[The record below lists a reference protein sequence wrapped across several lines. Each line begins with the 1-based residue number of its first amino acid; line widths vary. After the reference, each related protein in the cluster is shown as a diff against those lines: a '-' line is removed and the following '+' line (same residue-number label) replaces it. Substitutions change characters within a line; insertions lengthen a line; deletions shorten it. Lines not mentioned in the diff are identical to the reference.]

1 MTPLNKYINT
11 LNLYAIKLVY
21 KLRYLLPDKLYLK
34 ILFRLKMGY
43 KLNLKNPQ
51 TFSEKIQWLKLYD
64 RKPEYTAMVDKFE
77 AKNYVANIIGKE
89 YIIPTLGVWEKPEDI
104 KWDILPQKFVLKTT
118 HGGGSNGVI
127 ICENKNA
134 FNKAKAIEELKKSLK
149 QNIYI
154 NFREWPYKNIQKRI
168 NAEEYIENLNENG
181 NADLADYKFFCFNG
195 KPHFCQVISGR
206 KSKMVIDFFDMDWNH
221 QPFHEPKEFPFADI
235 LPKRPTTLNKMVELA
250 TKLSKGH
257 AFLRVDFYEI
267 NQKIKFGELTF
278 FPTSGM
284 GGFSPSKWDKDL
296 GKLIKLKE

>member
-1 MTPLNKYINT
+1 MPLNKYINT

-127 ICENKNA
+127 IC
-134 FNKAKAIEELKKSLK
+134 
-149 QNIYI
+149 
-154 NFREWPYKNIQKRI
+154 
-168 NAEEYIENLNENG
+168 
-181 NADLADYKFFCFNG
+181 
-195 KPHFCQVISGR
+195 R
-206 KSKMVIDFFDMDWNH
+206 K
-221 QPFHEPKEFPFADI
+221 
-235 LPKRPTTLNKMVELA
+235 
-250 TKLSKGH
+250 
-257 AFLRVDFYEI
+257 
-267 NQKIKFGELTF
+267 
-278 FPTSGM
+278 
-284 GGFSPSKWDKDL
+284 
-296 GKLIKLKE
+296 